1 MNSTAEL
8 TRAKTAE
15 KSEPKAELKVTFH
28 PGPEDKSQ
36 ATVNGVL
43 FVANKPV
50 VMSRKNKRHYFEDDM
65 PQHHV
70 AADGTHT
77 TRTVRTLTFMPD
89 RLKDNPFFEV
99 EGFPRFI
106 KPIAHGRKPQ
116 TAEEYRSWAQA
127 WFAAAGTDGSDEQ
140 TPREMVNRWDD
151 EKLLRE
157 RIGVGEEDIAM
168 LRPFFD
174 MKVEQMNS
182 NLGIKHAS
190 NDGGDM

>member
-1 MNSTAEL
+1 
-8 TRAKTAE
+8 
-15 KSEPKAELKVTFH
+15 
-28 PGPEDKSQ
+28 
-36 ATVNGVL
+36 
-43 FVANKPV
+43 
-50 VMSRKNKRHYFEDDM
+50 MSRKNKRHYFEDDM